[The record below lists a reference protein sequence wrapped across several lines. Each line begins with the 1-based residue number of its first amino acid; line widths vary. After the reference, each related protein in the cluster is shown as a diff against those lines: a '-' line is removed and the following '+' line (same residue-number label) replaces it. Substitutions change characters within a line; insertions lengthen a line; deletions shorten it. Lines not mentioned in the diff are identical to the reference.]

1 MKCFYAEHEFKLT
14 CEAASTA
21 HKGQP
26 VRLELRFTSDE
37 VRALVACVANL
48 MRANCSQTSATGE
61 PLLLQFTQQCI
72 TAYAERVGVDRSES
86 SLRKYRIT
94 RKHLQG
100 YIAQCRQTADVP
112 LKAVNAEFFNGF
124 ARYLIHT
131 MTFSAQTARL
141 YLSALRHFCRMAM
154 RKGLLTS
161 SVWQGAELPR
171 VEKRHFAL
179 TRNELDQLSALDVHG
194 TRALVRNLFV
204 LSAHTGLAYIDLK
217 HLTPQHIERDSSGA
231 WLTMPR
237 HKTGQ
242 QAVVRLTT
250 ATLAL
255 LDKLPKLQPC
265 ATGWL
270 QVPDNRTINRHL
282 HVMGHTLHLRQS
294 LHLHVARHTFAT
306 LMLQRG
312 VSLEAVST
320 MLGHARVATTQ
331 RYAEVTRQKILHEL
345 GQAQHAD

>member
-1 MKCFYAEHEFKLT
+1 MKCYYAEHEFKLT
-14 CEAASTA
+14 CEAASAA

-48 MRANCSQTSATGE
+48 MRANRGQTSATGE

-72 TAYAERVGVDRSES
+72 TAYAERVGIDRSES

-100 YIAQCRQTADVP
+100 YITQCRQTADVP

-131 MTFSAQTARL
+131 MAFRAQTARL

-161 SVWQGAELPR
+161 CVWQGAELPR

-265 ATGWL
+265 AAGWL

-282 HVMGHTLHLRQS
+282 HVMGHTLHLRQR

-312 VSLEAVST
+312 VSLESVST

-345 GQAQHAD
+345 GQTQRRD

>member
-1 MKCFYAEHEFKLT
+1 MKCYYAEHEFKLT
-14 CEAASTA
+14 CEAASAA

-26 VRLELRFTSDE
+26 VRLKLRFTSDE
-37 VRALVACVANL
+37 VRALVACVASL
-48 MRANCSQTSATGE
+48 MRANCGQTSATGE

-72 TAYAERVGVDRSES
+72 TAYAERVGIDRSES

-94 RKHLQG
+94 CKHLQG
-100 YIAQCRQTADVP
+100 YITQCRQTADVP

-131 MTFSAQTARL
+131 MAFRAQTARL

-161 SVWQGAELPR
+161 CVWQGAELPR

-217 HLTPQHIERDSSGA
+217 HLTPQHIERDNCGA

-265 ATGWL
+265 AAGWL

-282 HVMGHTLHLRQS
+282 HVMGHTLHLRQR

-312 VSLEAVST
+312 VSLESVST

-345 GQAQHAD
+345 GQTQRTD